1 MTSTWRNIPSHGAPE
16 VISSPFQRS
25 LWRDHLGIT
34 WVSIGVVKFL
44 NSTYSKMGPHGP
56 HLGLHFGQ
64 STEFVREFLAN
75 IQLLIP
81 TSPPVELPSDNLT
94 LLLKMAIEIVDLPM
108 KKKKFP
114 CWTNPLDKPTKP
126 SWVSLRMPAELLVSE
141 IGHSLRFKVEWW
153 SGHLRRLKM
162 GGVLGYITRT
172 KYIWQICDMTGI

>member
-25 LWRDHLGIT
+25 LLRDHLGIT

-81 TSPPVELPSDNLT
+81 ISPPVELPSDNLT

-108 KKKKFP
+108 KKKEISMLGKPIGQTHETQLSFAEDACGTLGLGDRAQP
-114 CWTNPLDKPTKP
+114 PLQGGMVERTSPTPQNGRSARVYNQNK
-126 SWVSLRMPAELLVSE
+126 
-141 IGHSLRFKVEWW
+141 I
-153 SGHLRRLKM
+153 
-162 GGVLGYITRT
+162 
-172 KYIWQICDMTGI
+172 